1 MVPGLLRVTSITTRA
16 SHDETLQRCLLG
28 FSMLSAGRS
37 VWSKRCW
44 LIALE
49 APTLLECLQVLWLDI
64 TAAKARY
71 GRWIDGCLPSF
82 VPFPTSTRARTKQ
95 QKREAAVKAAA
106 RAASDLDDDSFIRL
120 SHLRCSC

>member
-1 MVPGLLRVTSITTRA
+1 MPA
-16 SHDETLQRCLLG
+16 WFPHA
-28 FSMLSAGRS
+28 FSR
-37 VWSKRCW
+37 
-44 LIALE
+44 LICVIKEVLAYALE
-49 APTLLECLQVLWLDI
+49 APMLLECLQVLWLDI

-82 VPFPTSTRARTKQ
+82 VPFPTSTSARTKQ